1 MTYLVARMVST
12 VKLTTTDLC
21 ARESGLSTQHFLS
34 LLGAETLNLLRNGTG
49 TAASSMASFLTL
61 VNPAVQGPAAH
72 VLA

>member
-12 VKLTTTDLC
+12 VKLTTTDLL